1 MRNNIDLTKEAK
13 GVGFAGFLTWMIPLV
28 LLIGFII
35 VTKIVAPCH
44 IEGGEGNS
52 GWTNCNNYEG
62 DVAMFGISLLT
73 IGYTF
78 LILPA
83 AFIVGIVALAQKAD
97 VKWGWVAMAPAILA
111 LFTMGLFPFGLMS
124 LLDNF

>member
-1 MRNNIDLTKEAK
+1 MRNNIDLTKERK
-13 GVGFAGFLTWMIPLV
+13 GVGFAGFLTWLIPLV
-28 LLIGFII
+28 LLVVFII
-35 VTKIVAPCH
+35 FTKIVTPCY
-44 IEGGEGNS
+44 IEGMDNNS
-52 GWTNCNNYEG
+52 GWTNCNNAEG

-83 AFIVGIVALAQKAD
+83 AFIVGIIAVIQKAD
-97 VKWGWVAMAPAILA
+97 VKWGLVAMAPAVLA

-124 LLDNF
+124 LLDKF